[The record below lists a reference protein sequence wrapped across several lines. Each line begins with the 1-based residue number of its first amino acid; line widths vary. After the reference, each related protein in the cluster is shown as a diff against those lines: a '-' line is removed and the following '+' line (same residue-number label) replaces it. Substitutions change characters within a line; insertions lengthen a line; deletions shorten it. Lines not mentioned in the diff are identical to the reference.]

1 MRVLHVTEAM
11 GGGITTAI
19 LAMTDAT
26 GEVEHHL
33 LARERGQHDVGVDLD
48 EHFTSVAAMPRDPAR
63 AVSAVRSAVRRLR
76 PDLLHA
82 HSSIAGVVTRVA
94 GTDVPVVYSPHCFAF
109 ERRDVSALRRRLFRT
124 VERTLAPRTDLFLA
138 VAPHEL
144 DLAAD
149 IGHQR
154 LAFVPNRADV
164 TRAISVRRGSGP
176 LRIAGVGRVS
186 EQKDWRY
193 FARLRRYVRTHVDAS
208 TTWTW
213 IGGGE
218 PEHEEQ
224 LRDAGIE
231 VTGWIPRSDLLDELA
246 RHDVYV
252 HTAAWEAAPIS
263 ILEAASL
270 GLPMAVRSIPA
281 LDSLHVPGRRRGFQ
295 AMADRISDLV
305 DPGLWRNAQSRSL
318 EFADHHHTTRQRDH
332 LWAAYVT
339 ALGGDPSR
347 TATGRPAGHP
357 PQIARAS

>member
-11 GGGITTAI
+11 GGGITTAV
-19 LAMTDAT
+19 LAMADAT
-26 GEVEHHL
+26 GDVEHHL
-33 LARERGQHDVGVDLD
+33 LAHQRGQHDVGIDLAA
-48 EHFTSVAAMPRDPAR
+48 HFASVAAMPGDPAR
-63 AVSAVRSAVRRLR
+63 AVAAVRSAVRRLR
-76 PDLLHA
+76 PDLVHA
-82 HSSIAGVVTRVA
+82 HSSIAGVVARVA

-109 ERRDVSALRRRLFRT
+109 ERRDVSALRRRLFRS
-124 VERTLAPRTDLFLA
+124 VERGLAPRTDLFLA

-149 IGHQR
+149 LGHQR

-164 TRAISVRRGSGP
+164 DHPSSARRSGGP

-218 PEHEEQ
+218 PEHEDQ

-231 VTGWIPRSDLLDELA
+231 VTGWIPRSDLIEELA
-246 RHDVYV
+246 GQDVYV

-281 LDSLHVPGRRRGFQ
+281 LDSLHVPGRRRGVQ
-295 AMADRISDLV
+295 AMADRITDLL
-305 DPGLWRNAQSRSL
+305 DPGLWRHAQSRSL
-318 EFADHHHTTRQRDH
+318 EFAAHHDASRQREH

-347 TATGRPAGHP
+347 SAHLSRGHA